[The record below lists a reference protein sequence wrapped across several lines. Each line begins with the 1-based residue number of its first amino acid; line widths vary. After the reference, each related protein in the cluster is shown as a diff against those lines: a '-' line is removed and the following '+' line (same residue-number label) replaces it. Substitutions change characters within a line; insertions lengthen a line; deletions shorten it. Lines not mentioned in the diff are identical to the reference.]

1 MFELGFE
8 DKTLEHDNHCRHWKI
23 DTNLFFVA
31 PLALGATFAAMLL
44 LICWLWRAP
53 NTRNSA
59 DLSLRPSKRE
69 ICFILCYFENRWK
82 LVCKYAFGYVC
93 RRRFFCTFLF
103 NKINLS
109 ILTNNSQIHNKRP
122 WNKNSSNSFL
132 FQFFFVSVSKHNI
145 KGAWNWCGR
154 EKKTKATNDWCDMNF
169 GTVSFFEILKK
180 GWHVCY
186 GRPISMRINEVILR
200 IFPLVLASFL
210 TPWTMLTGGIFR
222 KK

>member
-1 MFELGFE
+1 MYELGFG

-69 ICFILCYFENRWK
+69 IWFILCYFENRWK
-82 LVCKYAFGYVC
+82 LVCKQALV
-93 RRRFFCTFLF
+93 FLYLSF

-109 ILTNNSQIHNKRP
+109 ILTNNSQIHNEWP

-132 FQFFFVSVSKHNI
+132 FQFF
-145 KGAWNWCGR
+145 
-154 EKKTKATNDWCDMNF
+154 
-169 GTVSFFEILKK
+169 L
-180 GWHVCY
+180 
-186 GRPISMRINEVILR
+186 
-200 IFPLVLASFL
+200 FPSEN
-210 TPWTMLTGGIFR
+210 TI
-222 KK
+222 